1 MATKE
6 TTNLESCHMPV
17 HPVRANNAQTVS
29 SRRLKKR
36 EVDRRCQ
43 RESRERKRSHVSYLE
58 SLVEHLKQHDTSGQ
72 VAELLKRLKKAEEER
87 DVATR
92 TLKAIQQLI
101 QKPSNV
107 EEASLQDAETIRA
120 TVDLENVAGTNGSTL
135 SSLEV
140 YTSIPPA
147 VNIQPDPLDI
157 EVIPAGLSDLSGF
170 ISIPNEDFNL
180 QNIPSRLEEVQ
191 RSGQDA
197 TSREFSLSTKTS
209 KQRTTASS
217 PKTYDWINP
226 RSSCCCSALLDRQ
239 PGQPAVWQGN
249 FWKFIEDVMSE
260 RFDWTDIPPANDI
273 DSEDVPIRAILDG
286 WDVVAQRGPLHP
298 SWQMLRRIDEA
309 VFRPVPKTERLAM
322 LRAMHLLLQY
332 HTEPTAER
340 YKRLPMWY
348 MYRPSQH
355 IPHTYAIDY
364 YAWPHFRQR
373 FILNEHAYCGN
384 GFFRMYQYEMRLL
397 WPFAFR
403 DCYTH
408 DLETGLYQ
416 CSRLFDERIFDIN
429 CWTMGPDFFKRFPE
443 LTGDIPGSI
452 RNIPKSLPPATA
464 QMDSR
469 IPLHGVT
476 ASAKATQA
484 TSNVVVAEEEQERTE
499 QELEAELELGHWTSV
514 PTGATSQTFAADS
527 VHSYLRQQ
535 YDEHTFP
542 QTAHN
547 NYHIDQLVFSGTASS
562 SSYLL

>member
-6 TTNLESCHMPV
+6 TTNPESCHMHV
-17 HPVRANNAQTVS
+17 HPVRPNNAQTVS

-36 EVDRRCQ
+36 EVDRRFQ
-43 RESRERKRSHVSYLE
+43 RESRERKRSHISYLE
-58 SLVEHLKQHDTSGQ
+58 SLVEQLKQQDTSGQ
-72 VAELLKRLKKAEEER
+72 VAALLKRLKKTEEER
-87 DVATR
+87 DVATQ

-101 QKPSNV
+101 QIPSNV
-107 EEASLQDAETIRA
+107 EEASLQDADTIRA

-140 YTSIPPA
+140 YTPIP

-157 EVIPAGLSDLSGF
+157 EVVPARISDPSGF
-170 ISIPNEDFNL
+170 IHIPNEDFNR
-180 QNIPSRLEEVQ
+180 QNIPSCLEVIQ

-197 TSREFSLSTKTS
+197 TSREFSLSTKAS
-209 KQRTTASS
+209 KQHTTVTS
-217 PKTYDWINP
+217 PKAYDWISP
-226 RSSCCCSALLDRQ
+226 RSSCCCSAHLDRQ

-249 FWKFIEDVMSE
+249 FWKFITDVMSE
-260 RFDWTDIPPANDI
+260 RFDWTDVQPANDI
-273 DSEDVPIRAILDG
+273 DSDDVPIRAMLEG
-286 WDVVAQRGPLHP
+286 WDAVAQRAPLHP

-309 VFRPVPKTERLAM
+309 LFRPIPKTERLAM

-364 YAWPHFRQR
+364 YTWPHFRQR
-373 FILNEHAYCGN
+373 FIFNEHAYCGN

-416 CSRLFDERIFDIN
+416 CSRLFDERIHDIN

-452 RNIPKSLPPATA
+452 RHIPKYLPPATD
-464 QMDSR
+464 QMESR

-476 ASAKATQA
+476 ASVKAMQA
-484 TSNVVVAEEEQERTE
+484 TSNVVVSEEEQERTE
-499 QELEAELELGHWTSV
+499 QDLEAELELSNWASV
-514 PTGATSQTFAADS
+514 PTAAASQTFAADS
-527 VHSYLRQQ
+527 VQSYLRQQ
-535 YDEHTFP
+535 YDEHSFP

-547 NYHIDQLVFSGTASS
+547 NYHIDQLVLNGTASS